1 MDEVGGARRGPPKLR
16 EILRRQRQDSEVIR
30 FILGCQKVSNLKVIK
45 SQQGTIDCP
54 DLDFVYDDADKHPN
68 ETAELYSYTEGPEF
82 QTNIRV
88 CAL

>member
-1 MDEVGGARRGPPKLR
+1 MPESVK
-16 EILRRQRQDSEVIR
+16 
-30 FILGCQKVSNLKVIK
+30 SNGFK
-45 SQQGTIDCP
+45 SRQGTIDCP

-88 CAL
+88 CSKSALVLERRVNKVVFPSCTGL